1 MAAKGKKK
9 KKKTLIKLHSS
20 AGTGYI
26 YYTYKN
32 PKNTEG
38 KLEIMKFDPIKREH
52 VKFVE
57 KK

>member
-9 KKKTLIKLHSS
+9 KKSNLVKLVSES
-20 AGTGYI
+20 GYT
-26 YYTYKN
+26 YNTYKN

-38 KLEIMKFDPIKREH
+38 KLVVKKYDPKVRKH
-52 VKFVE
+52 AVFTE